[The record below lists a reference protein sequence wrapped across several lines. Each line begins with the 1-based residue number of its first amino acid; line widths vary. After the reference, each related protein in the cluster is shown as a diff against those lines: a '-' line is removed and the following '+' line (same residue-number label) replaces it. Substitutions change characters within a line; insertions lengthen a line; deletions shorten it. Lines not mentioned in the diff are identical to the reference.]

1 MGNYIKPLESEF
13 LQFCDKQEYDFLAFS
28 TSHSPK
34 IIKAFIQSPNFSPRD
49 FVQYEFLGGQRYLVQ
64 WVKK

>member
-13 LQFCDKQEYDFLAFS
+13 LKFCGKEGYDFLAFS
-28 TSHSPK
+28 TC
-34 IIKAFIQSPNFSPRD
+34 KAEMVKAYIQTSNFNPRD
-49 FVQYEFLGGQRYLVQ
+49 FAQYEFLGGQRYLVQ

>member
-13 LQFCDKQEYDFLAFS
+13 LKFCDKQEYDFLAFS
-28 TSHSPK
+28 TSPRPEMVKAYIQTSNFRHS
-34 IIKAFIQSPNFSPRD
+34 D
-49 FVQYEFLGGQRYLVQ
+49 FVKYEFLGGQRYLVQ